1 MCGIGYVDKYIP
13 LDMIWI
19 KERIIRM
26 PSKHLKKL
34 LLQMTLET
42 NRINS
47 TQELKRA
54 KRKMISYEYLVKI
67 YRTDIY

>member
-47 TQELKRA
+47 TQELKN
-54 KRKMISYEYLVKI
+54 KTQNDFV
-67 YRTDIY
+67 